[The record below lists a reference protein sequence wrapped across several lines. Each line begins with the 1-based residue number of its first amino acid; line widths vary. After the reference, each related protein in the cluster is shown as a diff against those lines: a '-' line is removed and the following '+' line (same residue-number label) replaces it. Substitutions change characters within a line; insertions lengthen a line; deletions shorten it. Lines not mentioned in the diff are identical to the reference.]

1 MVTDEVKKSKRIRRK
16 VNRSEI
22 FHLWANT
29 PTYHYYDGGN
39 NLTSMHGF
47 LFVGKHK
54 SISKEAILSDWSWKW
69 SKVCAGIIDYEKK
82 LALIY
87 SKYEYYYTSGAIGDE
102 YDYFITDEYIKS
114 GELPDIK
121 ELIKLNAIY
130 LVNQE
135 FNYNYAQRYLYLAGC
150 VRKVRII
157 SDRPTCL
164 DYRKSLSELF
174 RHFKLKTSDLYT
186 KPLKDTVTI
195 NVYGYRCIK
204 IPCPSVKRIL
214 EDKVFTKK
222 ERRILAI
229 GDFYTKW
236 CYGNG
241 ISKAKIESI
250 WDKDLDENL
259 LKDLCKHYNVP
270 VPSEMEMIDDK
281 PQYHYRLD
289 ECLDEHIISKCQD
302 VYRYCIEYKNLRI
315 AKYRRRNLEI
325 SDDNR
330 RKAYE
335 KLHALNKDELLAI
348 WRGESD
354 KRLIPISYSSY
365 SIYND
370 SWKVIDITKEALSF
384 NDVYLRLINNHAA
397 IETTRGAR
405 VPYLGAIRLFDIF
418 NDLVRGVKS
427 TYNPGVSKIV
437 LHSLNNLE
445 FNINIHHNELT
456 GYSSFHLIPAFTFRI
471 GYYQLRELNYTYNT
485 NIKHHDWLFVIGCHN
500 IWLTNFIEF
509 VNHYKLNNDFIIN
522 NNYQI
527 TF

>member
-1 MVTDEVKKSKRIRRK
+1 MVTDEVKKTKRIRRK

-47 LFVGKHK
+47 LFIGKHK
-54 SISKEAILSDWSWKW
+54 SISKEDILSDWDWKW
-69 SKVCAGIIDYEKK
+69 SHLCAGVIDYEKK

-87 SKYEYYYTSGAIGDE
+87 SKYEYYYTSSAISDE

-121 ELIKLNAIY
+121 GLVKLNAIY

-135 FNYNYAQRYLYLAGC
+135 FNYNYAQRYLYLAGA
-150 VRKVRII
+150 VRKVRVI
-157 SDRPTCL
+157 SDRPTNL
-164 DYRKSLSELF
+164 DYRHSLSELF
-174 RHFKLKTSDLYT
+174 KFFKLKKSELYT

-195 NVYGYRCIK
+195 NVYGHRCITV
-204 IPCPSVKRIL
+204 PCPSVKRII

-222 ERRILAI
+222 EQRILAI

-241 ISKAKIESI
+241 ISKAEIVKV
-250 WDKDLDENL
+250 WDKDFDEKL

-270 VPSEMEMIDDK
+270 VPSEMEMVDNK
-281 PQYHYRLD
+281 PQYRYRLD

-302 VYRYCIEYKNLRI
+302 VYRYCIDYKNLRI
-315 AKYRRRNLEI
+315 SKYRQRNLEI
-325 SDDNR
+325 SDNNR
-330 RKAYE
+330 RAAYD
-335 KLHALNKDELLAI
+335 KLHALSHDELLAI
-348 WRGESD
+348 WRGESN
-354 KRLIPISYSSY
+354 KTIEPISYSSY
-365 SIYND
+365 SILND
-370 SWKVIDITKEALSF
+370 SWKVIDITREALSF
-384 NDVYLRLINNHAA
+384 NDVYLRLIDNGAT

-405 VPYLGAIRLFDIF
+405 VPSLGAKRLFDMF
-418 NDLVRGVKS
+418 NTLIRGVKA
-427 TYNPGVSKIV
+427 TYTQDIEKIV
-437 LHSLNNLE
+437 LHNLNNLE
-445 FNINIHHNELT
+445 FNINVRYNNLT

-485 NIKHHDWLFVIGCHN
+485 NIKRHDWLFVIGCHN
-500 IWLTNFIEF
+500 IWLINFIEF
-509 VNHYKLNNDFIIN
+509 VNHYKLNNDFNIN
-522 NNYQI
+522 NDYKI